1 LKAGFKPENIYVS
14 LESHMKCGIGSKDGP
29 VFTYAEKLAL
39 EGG

>member
-1 LKAGFKPENIYVS
+1 
-14 LESHMKCGIGSKDGP
+14 MKCDIGKCSHCNVGHKYVCKDRP